1 MYPILISLV
10 IILLM
15 LISPRKDI
23 SEIMNSSAGKFF
35 MIVFLILAIQQNIF
49 IGLLTLVIFLHLL
62 TPNKVEGMTN
72 ANARVSSRPKS
83 TNKTNEND
91 PRNKNNSQDESDISK
106 TEEKVSNGDENENEN
121 ETTKTNIELSPE
133 ELTIVRNLI
142 HNKKSNPKQKC
153 RKNCGNAL
161 LSCLDGCQVSD
172 QMRRPVS
179 SKNVN
184 VTKNDSTTENV
195 EPTEESTQE
204 GFATFEQ
211 NYMPF

>member
-23 SEIMNSSAGKFF
+23 SNIMDSVAGKFF
-35 MIVFLILAIQQNIF
+35 MVVFLILAIGQNLF
-49 IGLLTLVIFLHLL
+49 LGLLVLVIFIYLL
-62 TPNKVEGMTN
+62 NPNSREGMTGSR
-72 ANARVSSRPKS
+72 ARISKRPVSTSE
-83 TNKTNEND
+83 TNEDD
-91 PRNKNNSQDESDISK
+91 PRNENNDTSKNEENVEEET
-106 TEEKVSNGDENENEN
+106 TEETSSNTN
-121 ETTKTNIELSPE
+121 NIELSPE

-142 HNKKSNPKQKC
+142 QSKKQNPNQKC

-161 LSCLDGCQVSD
+161 LSCLDGCQLSE

-184 VTKNDSTTENV
+184 INSNNTTTENV
-195 EPTEESTQE
+195 EPNEEATKE
-204 GFATFEQ
+204 GFATFQQ
-211 NYMPF
+211 NFKLL

>member
-106 TEEKVSNGDENENEN
+106 TEEKVTNGDENEN

>member
-23 SEIMNSSAGKFF
+23 SKIMDSVAGKFF
-35 MIVFLILAIQQNIF
+35 MVVFLILAIGQNLF
-49 IGLLTLVIFLHLL
+49 LGLLVLVIFIYLL
-62 TPNKVEGMTN
+62 NPNTREGMTGSR
-72 ANARVSSRPKS
+72 ARISKRPVSTSE
-83 TNKTNEND
+83 TNEDD
-91 PRNKNNSQDESDISK
+91 PRNENNDTSKN
-106 TEEKVSNGDENENEN
+106 EENVEEENAGETSSNTN
-121 ETTKTNIELSPE
+121 NIELSPE
-133 ELTIVRNLI
+133 ELAVVRNLI
-142 HNKKSNPKQKC
+142 QSKKQNPNQKC

-161 LSCLDGCQVSD
+161 LSCLDGCQLSE

-184 VTKNDSTTENV
+184 INSNNTTTENV
-195 EPTEESTQE
+195 EPNEEATKE

-211 NYMPF
+211 NYKIL

>member
-1 MYPILISLV
+1 
-10 IILLM
+10 M

-106 TEEKVSNGDENENEN
+106 TEEKVTNGDENEN